1 MMNAEAKEPAEAPV
15 RFGARAAN
23 ITGSVTGLESQ
34 GSQRNGSASESRAE
48 EDPEHGGKVR
58 REPADE
64 SRGPRWLRARE
75 GEARTG
81 ELRQREPEAN
91 NEAGAAQEPWQRIAR
106 RCARTSAAKPRLC
119 EAGERELKHG
129 WALLIAGRAQR
140 GISSQVE
147 SRNAIWKARRR
158 SNAVQKL
165 KRRGR
170 VKSE

>member
-23 ITGSVTGLESQ
+23 ITGSVTGRESH
-34 GSQRNGSASESRAE
+34 GSQRNGSGERVRAE
-48 EDPEHGGKVR
+48 ADLKHGGKLR
-58 REPADE
+58 REQPVDE
-64 SRGPRWLRARE
+64 FRGPRRLRARE

-140 GISSQVE
+140 GISSQSGGVE
-147 SRNAIWKARRR
+147 KCDLESASTI
-158 SNAVQKL
+158 KL
-165 KRRGR
+165 NLGF
-170 VKSE
+170 KSIG